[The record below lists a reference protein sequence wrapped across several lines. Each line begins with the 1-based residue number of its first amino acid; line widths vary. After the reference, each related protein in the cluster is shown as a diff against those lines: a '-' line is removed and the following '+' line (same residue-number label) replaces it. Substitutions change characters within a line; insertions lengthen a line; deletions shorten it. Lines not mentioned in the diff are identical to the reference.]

1 MPAVMIGSVRAVLPR
16 GGQFSVQFG
25 KAPHAAKL
33 VCACR
38 ETFEAVISDRKCVS
52 EAIDWL
58 PPGSTQQRKRR
69 QQRQLSREWSERLL
83 QQKATTTCVPSCRRR
98 QRLNM
103 SENLV
108 SDRQSTH
115 LNIR

>member
-1 MPAVMIGSVRAVLPR
+1 MPAVMLGSVRAVLPR

-38 ETFEAVISDRKCVS
+38 EAFEAVLSDQKCVS

-58 PPGSTQQRKRR
+58 SPGSTPAEKKKAAETALQKMEPQAAA
-69 QQRQLSREWSERLL
+69 REGNQNVRAVL
-83 QQKATTTCVPSCRRR
+83 QKAAAPEHV
-98 QRLNM
+98 
-103 SENLV
+103 
-108 SDRQSTH
+108 
-115 LNIR
+115 

>member
-33 VCACR
+33 VCACW

-58 PPGSTQQRKRR
+58 QPGSTPAEKKKAAETALQRME
-69 QQRQLSREWSERLL
+69 REAA
-83 QQKATTTCVPSCRRR
+83 AT
-98 QRLNM
+98 
-103 SENLV
+103 EG
-108 SDRQSTH
+108 DRKSVV
-115 LNIR
+115 